1 MRAGTQTLIQA
12 LQAMP
17 WAEDPDNEDELNNDI
32 TPGEPESDDDD
43 DRFGEYYTDNC
54 YLSMP

>member
-17 WAEDPDNEDELNNDI
+17 WVEDPDNEDDLHHDD

-43 DRFGEYYTDNC
+43 HLGW
-54 YLSMP
+54 